1 MPDSRIGRQD
11 LRNGKCSCTAL
22 KMLFNISALFSSS
35 GKLGLYD
42 VFIHFARFFEV
53 VNIWMHYDFPVLEST
68 ILANLMPSAKYTIFI
83 VSRFKVISVT
93 CK

>member
-53 VNIWMHYDFPVLEST
+53 VNI
-68 ILANLMPSAKYTIFI
+68 
-83 VSRFKVISVT
+83 
-93 CK
+93 